1 MLRITLSFER
11 FTVLLILKGGERMGT
26 VLQAIMQRIDDY
38 EIKKKLRILYVYCV
52 LIPLILTDSVILYT
66 VVHTEHKSMQSGM
79 ENIASTVHYNLSY
92 DIETAANA
100 TKRIYMN
107 KYINQF
113 MNEHYDSELDYYLSY
128 KTFMKDSLF
137 ETSIGITDSMIT
149 MYADNETFI
158 NGGEFWRLD
167 TVREQR
173 WYQYLQESNQ
183 DAVLYAYYDDS
194 KSPAVEGKRKISFIR
209 KMNFYKRDVCEKV
222 VKLDM
227 DYSSMVRSFVKMNYD
242 APVFVCHN
250 NQIILSNIGHSNV
263 GSVFD
268 KFTQI
273 KKVGFQKSVNIYGT
287 DLDIYV
293 LKPRAQ
299 ILIQIKNNMP
309 VLFFLIVV
317 NAFLPWI
324 FMLMINRSFTIRL
337 QELSEVLKHIDEE
350 KLIEIKDVRGKDE
363 IGSVM
368 RSYNRMV
375 RTINELIQTVY
386 IDRLREQ
393 EMDIERQKAQLL
405 ALHSQIN
412 PHFLFN
418 ALESIRM
425 HSILKQEFETAH
437 MVEQLALMERQNFDW
452 RTDFIRV
459 DEEITFVKAYLELQ
473 KYRFGDRLSYQID
486 MEENCQS
493 FKIPKL
499 TIVTFVENAC
509 VHGIESKA
517 TPGWIFV
524 RIYESNGLFI
534 IEVEDTGG
542 GIDRKLLEELK
553 EKMEHANIEHLKNK
567 EGVGMLNACLRLKM
581 ATKNKVKFEVESEA
595 FVYTLITIKIPMLCV
610 LE

>member
-1 MLRITLSFER
+1 MDE
-11 FTVLLILKGGERMGT
+11 
-26 VLQAIMQRIDDY
+26 Q
-38 EIKKKLRILYVYCV
+38 
-52 LIPLILTDSVILYT
+52 YT
-66 VVHTEHKSMQSGM
+66 
-79 ENIASTVHYNLSY
+79 
-92 DIETAANA
+92 
-100 TKRIYMN
+100 
-107 KYINQF
+107 
-113 MNEHYDSELDYYLSY
+113 SELDYYLSY
-128 KTFMKDSLF
+128 KAFMKDSLF

-149 MYADNETFI
+149 MYADNETFV
-158 NGGEFWRLD
+158 NGGEFCRLD
-167 TVREQR
+167 AVRNQR

-242 APVFVCHN
+242 APVFVCYN
-250 NQIILSNIGHSNV
+250 NQIILSNTGYSNV
-263 GSVFD
+263 GSQFD
-268 KFTQI
+268 MFLQAG
-273 KKVGFQKSVNIYGT
+273 KVGFQKSVNIYGT
-287 DLDIYV
+287 DLEIYV

-309 VLFFLIVV
+309 ILFLLVVV
-317 NAFLPWI
+317 NAFLPWL

-350 KLIEIKDVRGKDE
+350 KLVEIKNVRGKDE

-368 RSYNRMV
+368 RNYNRMV
-375 RTINELIQTVY
+375 RTINELIQTVF

-425 HSILKQEFETAH
+425 HSIIKQEFETAH

-459 DEEITFVKAYLELQ
+459 EEEITFVKAYLELQ
-473 KYRFGDRLSYQID
+473 KYRFGNRLSYQLDI
-486 MEENCQS
+486 EEKCRA
-493 FKIPKL
+493 FRIPKL

-509 VHGIESKA
+509 VHGIEAKA
-517 TPGWIFV
+517 APGWIFA
-524 RIYESNGLFI
+524 RIYESKGFFV
-534 IEVEDTGG
+534 IEVEDTGS
-542 GIDRKLLEELK
+542 GIDKILLEELK
-553 EKMEHANIEHLKNK
+553 EKMEHASIEHLKNK
-567 EGVGMLNACLRLKM
+567 KGVGMVNACLRLKM
-581 ATKNKVKFEVESEA
+581 ATKNKVSFEVESEVG
-595 FVYTLITIKIPMLCV
+595 VYTLITIKIPTLCI